1 MTFSRTTSFALVAS
15 ALAALLGGCAA
26 VGPDY
31 AGPPPVAADAAQAPR
46 FARDTTPT
54 APVAP
59 VAAAWWRSLDDA
71 TLDDL
76 VEQALRG
83 SPTLH
88 AAEARL
94 RASRASLSAQEAKGR
109 PNGSASALGFGLWQA
124 PGTDESSSAHLYS
137 VGFDATWELDLFG
150 GTRRAVESA
159 SAQAQAVR
167 ADLAD
172 AQVSLAAEVAQ
183 AYVALR
189 SQQRRLAFLQET
201 ATLDTQGLALMQQ
214 RFERGVSTADDLE
227 QRKAQGEATQASMAD
242 VAAQVGASLDR
253 LALLV
258 GQAPGVLDSQLGA
271 PSPRLPSLP
280 QDVRVGD
287 PAALLQRRPDIRAAE
302 RRLASSNAQIGQQTA
317 NYFPKI
323 SLLGDIGFAST
334 RIGKLLNGDSL
345 ALIAVPYLSWNVLD
359 FGRTAAAV
367 RQAEA
372 GHDEA
377 AANYEAAVLGALQD
391 ANTSLTQYG
400 QQRQVLQR
408 LLAQQASTARTLGL
422 EQQRR
427 QAGVVGQLDLLD
439 ARRNDIDARLKA
451 LDGEAALLK
460 DFVALQK
467 SLGLGWQ
474 AET

>member
-1 MTFSRTTSFALVAS
+1 MTFSRSTSFALVAS
-15 ALAALLGGCAA
+15 ALAAMLGACAA

-31 AGPPPVAADAAQAPR
+31 AGAPPVAADAAKAPR
-46 FARDTTPT
+46 FARDTVAT
-54 APVAP
+54 APAAP
-59 VAAAWWRSLDDA
+59 ATAAWWRSLDDA
-71 TLDDL
+71 TLDGL
-76 VEQALRG
+76 VEQALRS

-94 RASRASLSAQEAKGR
+94 RAARASLNEQEAKRR
-109 PNGSASALGFGLWQA
+109 PSGSASALGLGLWQA

-137 VGFDATWELDLFG
+137 LGFDASWELDLFG

-172 AQVSLAAEVAQ
+172 AQVSLTAEVAQ

-189 SQQRRLAFLQET
+189 SQQRRLALLRDT
-201 ATLDTQGLALMQQ
+201 TTLDTQGIALMQQ
-214 RFERGVSTADDLE
+214 RLARGVSTADDLE
-227 QRKAQGEATQASMAD
+227 QHKAQGEATQASVAD
-242 VAAQVGASLDR
+242 VLAQISASLDR
-253 LALLV
+253 LALLT
-258 GQAPGVLDSQLGA
+258 GQAPGVLDAQLAA
-271 PSPRLPSLP
+271 PPPRLPSLP
-280 QDVRVGD
+280 QDLRIGD
-287 PAALLQRRPDIRAAE
+287 PADMLKRRPDIRAAE
-302 RRLASSNAQIGQQTA
+302 RRLASSSAQIGQQTA

-323 SLLGDIGFAST
+323 SLLGDIGFAGA
-334 RIGKLLNGDSL
+334 RIGKLLSGDSL
-345 ALIAVPYLSWNVLD
+345 SLIAVPYLSWNVLD

-372 GHDEA
+372 GRDEA
-377 AANYEAAVLGALQD
+377 VANYESAVLGALQD
-391 ANTSLTQYG
+391 ANTSLAQYG

-408 LLAQQASTARTLGL
+408 LLAQQASAERTLGL

-427 QAGVVGQLDLLD
+427 QAGVVGQLDFLD
-439 ARRNDIDARLKA
+439 ARRNDINARLKA
-451 LDGEAALLK
+451 LDGEANLLK

-474 AET
+474 AGT

>member
-172 AQVSLAAEVAQ
+172 AQVSLAAEVAGGSGKKRSSG
-183 AYVALR
+183 ASR
-189 SQQRRLAFLQET
+189 SQTMRWAGLLA
-201 ATLDTQGLALMQQ
+201 
-214 RFERGVSTADDLE
+214 VWY
-227 QRKAQGEATQASMAD
+227 
-242 VAAQVGASLDR
+242 
-253 LALLV
+253 
-258 GQAPGVLDSQLGA
+258 
-271 PSPRLPSLP
+271 
-280 QDVRVGD
+280 
-287 PAALLQRRPDIRAAE
+287 RAAK
-302 RRLASSNAQIGQQTA
+302 R
-317 NYFPKI
+317 
-323 SLLGDIGFAST
+323 AST
-334 RIGKLLNGDSL
+334 
-345 ALIAVPYLSWNVLD
+345 
-359 FGRTAAAV
+359 
-367 RQAEA
+367 
-372 GHDEA
+372 
-377 AANYEAAVLGALQD
+377 
-391 ANTSLTQYG
+391 
-400 QQRQVLQR
+400 
-408 LLAQQASTARTLGL
+408 
-422 EQQRR
+422 
-427 QAGVVGQLDLLD
+427 
-439 ARRNDIDARLKA
+439 
-451 LDGEAALLK
+451 
-460 DFVALQK
+460 
-467 SLGLGWQ
+467 
-474 AET
+474 